1 MYKIIGADGKEYGP
15 ITAEQLK
22 QWIAEGRANAQTKVQ
37 AVGALEWKTLA
48 DFPEFEV
55 PASSPPG
62 VSPFARMG
70 GSPPVNLDQVNGPAL
85 ALMIIAGIHLASSA
99 LFLVL
104 QGVGIT
110 LISAQQIPEQPWVA
124 QMMSGTLGVVM
135 HLLGMAI
142 SGIIFYGGWKMKQL
156 ENHGLAVT
164 SSILAIVPCTSPCC
178 FLIGTPIGIWAL
190 VVLLKPEIKSAFR

>member
-48 DFPEFEV
+48 DFPEFDV

-85 ALMIIAGIHLASSA
+85 ALMIIAGINLALGA
-99 LFLVL
+99 LSLILNVL
-104 QGVGIT
+104 GT
-110 LISAQQIPEQPWVA
+110 SFISTQQLPDQAWA
-124 QMMSGTLGVVM
+124 QMMSGTMGVV
-135 HLLGMAI
+135 LNLVGMAV

-178 FLIGTPIGIWAL
+178 LLGIPIGIWAL
-190 VVLLKPEIKSAFR
+190 VVLFKPEIKSAFR